1 MVRVGPRYCPSIEEK
16 AVWFPEK
23 TEHLIFLEPV
33 GLGTSEIYPN
43 GLAISLP
50 VDIQQ
55 KVLRTIE
62 GLEEVEIIRP
72 GYTVDYDMVWPMQL
86 NITLEAKHV
95 KNLFLAGQ
103 INGTTGYEEAA
114 AQGIIAGINAALK
127 ALGEPPFTILRHEG
141 FIGTLIDELTTKELA
156 EPYRMLTSRSRISY
170 DSQAR

>member
-1 MVRVGPRYCPSIEEK
+1 MALVRENINLTASRASTMVRVGPRYCPSIEEK

-62 GLEEVEIIRP
+62 GLEEVE
-72 GYTVDYDMVWPMQL
+72 
-86 NITLEAKHV
+86 
-95 KNLFLAGQ
+95 
-103 INGTTGYEEAA
+103 
-114 AQGIIAGINAALK
+114 
-127 ALGEPPFTILRHEG
+127 
-141 FIGTLIDELTTKELA
+141 
-156 EPYRMLTSRSRISY
+156 S
-170 DSQAR
+170 